1 MPAKST
7 GGLHVVG
14 NGLPTGISPYEAA
27 RYTQELID
35 SLRELALSQRQL
47 KLAELLAASAA
58 EAGAIAASLRPSRI
72 S

>member
-1 MPAKST
+1 M
-7 GGLHVVG
+7 VG
-14 NGLPTGISPYEAA
+14 NGLPTSISPYEAA

-58 EAGAIAASLRPSRI
+58 EAGAIAASLGPPHPS
-72 S
+72 